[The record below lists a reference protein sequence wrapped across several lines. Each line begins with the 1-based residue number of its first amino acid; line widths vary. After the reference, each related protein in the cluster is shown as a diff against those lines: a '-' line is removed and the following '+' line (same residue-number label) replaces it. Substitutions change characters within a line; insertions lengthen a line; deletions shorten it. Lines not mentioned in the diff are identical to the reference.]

1 MTPAVRAAVVSA
13 VLALV
18 AACEGREGRQPAQA
32 QAVVWTDS
40 VQLVVPESLAISG
53 LGGLLVLPEGGLVV
67 SDAGSGHLLVF
78 APDGQLARVIGKR
91 GRGPGEMLV
100 PASMALL
107 GADTLAVTD
116 NPTGRLLLFRLSDGS
131 ALESVRLPGPTTDIA
146 RATVGLWM
154 ASPSLEANT
163 THARWS
169 PNSASVVRGGSI
181 PEVFTEF
188 PRIARNLALPVLAAR
203 GDTVWV
209 GFFGEN
215 GARRYVGPASTPDAV
230 LDFPR
235 VRRRGVPLD
244 DRAWLQSEMSYE
256 DELGAVSVMRA
267 LGFLRDGRVAVVHL
281 DITVQN
287 DEPTF
292 VGFLSALDPVTGQG
306 CVDLPT
312 PLAPDGMPLVHFTED
327 ALYNV
332 LVREDASGEPL
343 FWVHRYVINHC

>member
-1 MTPAVRAAVVSA
+1 MTPPVR
-13 VLALV
+13 V
-18 AACEGREGRQPAQA
+18 AALSAILLLSTACHGRGDRQPDQA
-32 QAVVWTDS
+32 QSVVWTDS
-40 VQLVVPESLAISG
+40 VQLAVPESLAISG
-53 LGGLLVLPEGGLVV
+53 LGGLLVLADGGFVL

-78 APDGQLARVIGKR
+78 APEGRLSRVIGKR
-91 GRGPGEMLV
+91 GRGPSEMLV

-116 NPTGRLLLFRLSDGS
+116 NPTGRLMFFRLGDGA
-131 ALESVRLPGPTTDIA
+131 ALGSVRLPGPTTDIA
-146 RATVGLWM
+146 RATAGLWM

-163 THARWS
+163 THALWRAD
-169 PNSASVVRGGSI
+169 SARVARGGSI
-181 PEVFTEF
+181 PDVFTEF

-203 GDTVWV
+203 GDTVWL

-244 DRAWLQSEMSYE
+244 DRTWLQSEMSYE

-281 DITVQN
+281 DVTVQN

-306 CVDLPT
+306 CVDVPIPLT
-312 PLAPDGMPLVHFTED
+312 PAAVPLVHFTED
-327 ALYNV
+327 ALYV
-332 LVREDASGEPL
+332 VSAREDADGEPV
-343 FWVHRYVINHC
+343 FWLHKHIVSRC

>member
-1 MTPAVRAAVVSA
+1 
-13 VLALV
+13 
-18 AACEGREGRQPAQA
+18 
-32 QAVVWTDS
+32 
-40 VQLVVPESLAISG
+40 VQLAVPESLAISG
-53 LGGLLVLPEGGLVV
+53 LGGLLVLADGGLVL

-78 APDGQLARVIGKR
+78 APDGRLSRVIGKR

-100 PASMALL
+100 PASIALL

-116 NPTGRLLLFRLSDGS
+116 NPTGRLMLFRLSDGS
-131 ALESVRLPGPTTDIA
+131 AIESVRLPGPTTDIA
-146 RATVGLWM
+146 RATAGLLM

-163 THARWS
+163 THALWS
-169 PNSASVVRGGSI
+169 ADSAQVARGGSI

-209 GFFGEN
+209 GFIGEN
-215 GARRYVGPASTPDAV
+215 SARRYVGIGSTPDAV
-230 LDFPR
+230 VDFPR
-235 VRRRGVPLD
+235 LRRRGVPLD

-267 LGFLRDGRVAVVHL
+267 LGFLRDGRVAAVHL
-281 DITVQN
+281 DVTVQN

-292 VGFLSALDPVTGQG
+292 VGFLSVLDPRTRSG
-306 CVDLPT
+306 CVDRPI
-312 PLAPDGMPLVHFTED
+312 PLAPEGLPLVHFTED

-332 LVREDASGEPL
+332 FAREDASGEPS
-343 FWVHRYVINHC
+343 FWVHRYAINQC